1 LVGEEFLYAVAQV
14 GATYAGFS
22 TLVAV
27 VAYKGETGPIPARIY
42 YMLLLSLMV
51 VLASFL
57 PLLVQYFGLI
67 QESAWRIASGVY
79 AVAWGSYW
87 VNAIRTIRSRFGSIE
102 GLSFL
107 NRFNTYVVHPVSVSV
122 LVLGFIGAWGGQVSA
137 VYATTLFVMLYMS
150 AYLFFQIVMSFLK
163 DRKNSS

>member
-1 LVGEEFLYAVAQV
+1 MVGEEFLYAVAQV

-22 TLVAV
+22 TLVAI

-57 PLLVQYFGLI
+57 PILVEYFGI
-67 QESAWRIASGVY
+67 NHESAWRIASGLY
-79 AVAWGSYW
+79 GLAWGSYW
-87 VNAIRTIRSRFGSIE
+87 MNAVRTIRSRFGSTKD
-102 GLSFL
+102 LSFL
-107 NRFNTYVVHPVSVSV
+107 NRFNTYIVHPVSVAV
-122 LVLGFIGAWGGQVSA
+122 LVLAFSGAWGDRVSA

-150 AYLFFQIVMSFLK
+150 AYLFFQIVINFLK
-163 DRKNSS
+163 DRKNSA

>member
-1 LVGEEFLYAVAQV
+1 MIGEEFLYAVAQV

-51 VLASFL
+51 VLAAFL
-57 PLLVQYFGLI
+57 PLLIQYFELAP
-67 QESAWRIASGVY
+67 ESAWRIASGSY
-79 AVAWGSYW
+79 ALAWGSYW
-87 VNAIRTIRSRFGSIE
+87 VNAIRTIRSRFGSWRR
-102 GLSFL
+102 LSFL
-107 NRFNTYVVHPVSVSV
+107 NRFNTYAVHPASVVV
-122 LVLGFIGAWGGQVSA
+122 LVLGSIGIWGELVSA

-150 AYLFFQIVMSFLK
+150 AYLFFQVVMSVLR
-163 DRKNSS
+163 D

>member
-1 LVGEEFLYAVAQV
+1 MVGEEFLYAVAQV

-57 PLLVQYFGLI
+57 PLLVQYFGTNH
-67 QESAWRIASGVY
+67 EFAWRIACGFY
-79 AVAWGSYW
+79 ALAWGSYW
-87 VNAIRTIRSRFGSIE
+87 INAIRTISRRFGSIKR
-102 GLSFL
+102 LSFL
-107 NRFNTYVVHPVSVSV
+107 NRFNTYVVHPVSVAV
-122 LVLGFIGAWGGQVSA
+122 LVLGLIGAWGDWVSA

-150 AYLFFQIVMSFLK
+150 AYLFFQIVLSFLN
-163 DRKNSS
+163 DRKSSP